1 MANTYGVLCLG
12 ILRKWQNSLFATE
25 RYMTLAACN
34 ASALSEPYVC
44 TAKCYGR
51 SLTVNCL
58 LMSVDHALS
67 IKRSHHFNDHCQC
80 LENSVMNIAQYLL
93 NSIRAADFILLIQL
107 LIRGSRFYK
116 VCISLT

>member
-1 MANTYGVLCLG
+1 
-12 ILRKWQNSLFATE
+12 
-25 RYMTLAACN
+25 MTLAACN